1 MPSLDQGYEL
11 VQREG
16 RWTAVA
22 PAVAVEAPRL
32 PAEEANARR
41 DWHNDYA
48 QILLDLRGA
57 LQTAPDDRSRRR
69 LLQEM
74 RRVIGAVNGGR

>member
-1 MPSLDQGYEL
+1 MAT
-11 VQREG
+11 
-16 RWTAVA
+16 TAGA
-22 PAVAVEAPRL
+22 EAPRL
-32 PAEEANARR
+32 PPEEVSARR